1 MRQLS
6 RVVRVGLAVTGLV
19 VPAVAGA
26 QRQAVVPAGMNA
38 SATLTPGIRAGDVIY
53 TSGQLGLARGAT
65 DSTIQTQTKKALE
78 NVKAVVEA
86 GGGTMASVVKCTVFL
101 VDVKD
106 FAGMNSVYSS
116 FFPKEPPA
124 RSTVIVAALVSAAA
138 KLEVECIATVTK

>member
-138 KLEVECIATVTK
+138 KIEVECIATATK